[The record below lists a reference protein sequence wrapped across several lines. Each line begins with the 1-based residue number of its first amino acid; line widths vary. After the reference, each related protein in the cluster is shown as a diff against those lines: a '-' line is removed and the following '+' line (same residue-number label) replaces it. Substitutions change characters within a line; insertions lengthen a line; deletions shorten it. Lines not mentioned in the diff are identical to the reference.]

1 MNSPVLAISTGDL
14 NGVGLPL
21 LLKLFSD
28 PRMLQR
34 CTPVLYA
41 SGRVLGFYRK
51 ELGLQDWTYQTVS
64 DASQAQARKFNLVV
78 CWQDELTL
86 RPGEPD
92 QALARFA
99 EISLRRATEECLAG
113 KAQGLVTLPI
123 DKNLMQSETFGFA
136 GHTEFLEDAVRLA
149 SPKAASARSLMWL
162 VADDLRVATLT
173 GHVPLQDVPS
183 RIQSNALR
191 TKINDMLASLSLDF
205 GLTKPRIAVLG
216 LNPHAGDGG
225 LLGREET
232 EILGPTL
239 REMRE
244 EGALVFGPYGADG
257 FWGTGAYARFDAV
270 LGMYHDQVL
279 IPFKTLAFERG
290 VNFTGGLPLVRCSP
304 DHGPAF
310 DKAALRRADS
320 SSLLHTLYETIDRI
334 RTRQEQENLALNA
347 LKKVSKPKEL
357 EQSEGN

>member
-1 MNSPVLAISTGDL
+1 MNQPVLAISTGDL

-21 LLKLFSD
+21 LLKIFSD

-51 ELGLQDWTYQTVS
+51 ELGLQDWTYQTVA
-64 DASQAQARKFNLVV
+64 DATQAQHRKFNLVV
-78 CWQDELTL
+78 CWQDELNL
-86 RPGEPD
+86 RPGEADP
-92 QALARFA
+92 ALARFA
-99 EISLRRATEECLAG
+99 EISLRRATDDCLAG

-123 DKNLMQSETFGFA
+123 DKNLMQSESFGFA
-136 GHTEFLEDAVRLA
+136 GHTEFLENAVRLA
-149 SPKAASARSLMWL
+149 MPQAASARSLMWL
-162 VADDLRVATLT
+162 VADELRVATLT
-173 GHVPLQDVPS
+173 GHVPLQEVPS
-183 RIQSNALR
+183 RIQANTLR
-191 TKINDMLASLSLDF
+191 TKITDMMASLALDF
-205 GLTKPRIAVLG
+205 GVTKPRIAVLG

-232 EILGPTL
+232 EILVPTL
-239 REMRE
+239 RQLRD

-257 FWGTGAYARFDAV
+257 FWGTGAYTRFDAV

-290 VNFTGGLPLVRCSP
+290 VNFTGGLPIVRCSP

-320 SSLLHTLYETIDRI
+320 SSLLHALYETVDRI
-334 RTRQEQENLALNA
+334 QTRHEQTELERNA
-347 LKKVSKPKEL
+347 LKRAPKPKEL
-357 EQSEGN
+357 EQTEEN